1 MNQPFYSV
9 LEMARSKR
17 KVYRM
22 KNGSQKI
29 LRQSHRERYLNKDRQ
44 MVVLI
49 FGAGALKMESYLTV
63 QFI

>member
-9 LEMARSKR
+9 PEMARSKR

-29 LRQSHRERYLNKDRQ
+29 LRQSHRERYLNRDRQ
-44 MVVLI
+44 MAVRI
-49 FGAGALKMESYLTV
+49 FGVVALKTELYLT
-63 QFI
+63 